1 MTFTKQS
8 VILTTTTERKGVNKI
23 KKQKAVVITAE
34 GEKKLV
40 EFDFAKS
47 YPLLSETVGG
57 MIECVGLGNADLWCN
72 ENGIAEGLPLNM
84 IASAIYSETF
94 KTSNPIL
101 GNVII
106 TGGADEEG
114 ETLGLTDEQVA
125 YWLGYDKKVIPTA
138 YLFGGLY
145 N

>member
-1 MTFTKQS
+1 M
-8 VILTTTTERKGVNKI
+8 G
-23 KKQKAVVITAE
+23 KKQKAVIITTE
-34 GEKKLV
+34 GTKSVV
-40 EFDFAKS
+40 EFEIGDS
-47 YPLLSETVGG
+47 YKLLSNSVGG
-57 MIECVGLGNADLWCN
+57 MIECVGLGDADLWCN

-94 KTSNPIL
+94 NASNPIL

-125 YWLGYDKKVIPTA
+125 YWLGYNKQVIPTA
-138 YLFGGLY
+138 FLLGGRFGEYLR
-145 N
+145 

>member
-1 MTFTKQS
+1 M
-8 VILTTTTERKGVNKI
+8 LYLRNNNKGVIKLG
-23 KKQKAVVITAE
+23 KKQKAVIITTE
-34 GEKKLV
+34 GTKSVV
-40 EFDFAKS
+40 EFEIGDS
-47 YPLLSETVGG
+47 YKLLSNSVGG
-57 MIECVGLGNADLWCN
+57 MIECVGLGDADLWCN

-94 KTSNPIL
+94 NASNPIL

-125 YWLGYDKKVIPTA
+125 YWLGYNKQVIPTA
-138 YLFGGLY
+138 FLLGGRFGEYLR
-145 N
+145 

>member
-1 MTFTKQS
+1 M
-8 VILTTTTERKGVNKI
+8 KI
-23 KKQKAVVITAE
+23 QKAVVINTD
-34 GEKKLV
+34 GEKSVV
-40 EFDFAKS
+40 EFEFANS
-47 YPLLSETVGG
+47 YKTLSNAVGG
-57 MIECVGLGNADLWCN
+57 YIECVGLEGADMWCN

-84 IASAIYSETF
+84 VASAIYSEAF
-94 KTSNPIL
+94 GVSNPIL

-125 YWLGYDKKVIPTA
+125 HWLAYNKQVIPTA
-138 YLFGGLY
+138 YLMGSLY